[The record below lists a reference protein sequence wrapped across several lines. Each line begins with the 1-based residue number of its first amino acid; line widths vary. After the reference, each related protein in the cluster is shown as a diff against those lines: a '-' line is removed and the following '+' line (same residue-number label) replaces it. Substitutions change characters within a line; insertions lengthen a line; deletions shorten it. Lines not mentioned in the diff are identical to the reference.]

1 MEINQIDLLLMFIVI
16 APNSIRHKCNSVA
29 SGRYQSTSKLFSY
42 RKKTSLPTAQS
53 GWHILYSNQIEWTFG
68 VRESYL
74 FRFFFFVS
82 NISGHI
88 PLCNITL
95 MA

>member
-42 RKKTSLPTAQS
+42 RKKNVIAHCPVWLT
-53 GWHILYSNQIEWTFG
+53 H
-68 VRESYL
+68 
-74 FRFFFFVS
+74 FVFKP
-82 NISGHI
+82 N
-88 PLCNITL
+88 
-95 MA
+95 